1 MTKGNVNFGMSG
13 RRAFGA
19 SMTRSVLLIVALLVC
34 APQIFAAQ
42 TLNGEAE
49 GGLSLALPEGGELV
63 VENRRGAVD
72 VEVWNEAH
80 VELLVRDYGSKA
92 RYARGRQPVD
102 VARSEKLLTV
112 KAARASGAART
123 SRVDLKVRVPRAAR
137 LKVFTSDGELRVNG
151 LPAALLAQTVSGD
164 LSLSLPHAPDA
175 RIEAQSLNG
184 TVSLD
189 ENFASAG
196 APARVVRGVFRAEL
210 GAGSRSVNLFSGR
223 GRILLGKNSEVASSE
238 NSEVAPNGVSPVERN
253 APAMRRERVREEA
266 DDDAPV
272 RRSAPRAPLAAPT
285 PEEVDED
292 EVVRV
297 ETDLV
302 RLNVS
307 VVDRASGR
315 GIVGLEASDFE
326 LYEDDALQRVEHF
339 ESAEAPFDLLLLLDL
354 SGSTARVTDIIRRAA
369 WRFVAATRPQ
379 DRIAVITFA
388 GDVRI
393 VSPLTSDRRALR
405 EAIERISTPQGGTR
419 LYDSLASAFDFMA
432 RDAEASRRRAVVLM
446 SDGLDS
452 TLPNVEGDGSAIPY
466 EELRSRAQEFDGVL
480 YTIWTSTEY
489 EAFSPDDVQPETFD
503 LAHDRMAE
511 LAEAGGGAFYVV
523 ERIEDLAGAY
533 ERVVAD
539 LGTVYSL
546 SYRPSNRVRDGS
558 WRRIR
563 MRLPRRPDAVA
574 RGKRGYNAN

>member
-1 MTKGNVNFGMSG
+1 MTVGNGKLKVRG
-13 RRAFGA
+13 RRALGPLM
-19 SMTRSVLLIVALLVC
+19 MTSVVLAVALSVC
-34 APQIFAAQ
+34 ATTTDGVAQ
-42 TLNGEAE
+42 TRDGGEGE
-49 GGLSLALPEGGELV
+49 KGLSLALPQSGEMV

-72 VEVWNEAH
+72 VEVWDEAH
-80 VELLVRDYGSKA
+80 VELFVRAEGSGA
-92 RYARGRQPVD
+92 RSARGRQPVS
-102 VARSEKLLTV
+102 VARTERLLTV
-112 KAARASGAART
+112 ETARAAGAAQA
-123 SRVDLKVRVPRAAR
+123 SRVDLRVRVPRSAR
-137 LKVFTSDGELRVNG
+137 LKVFTSAGELSVRG
-151 LPAALLAQTVSGD
+151 LPASLLAQTVSGD
-164 LSLSLPHAPDA
+164 LSLSLPDAPDA
-175 RIEAQSLNG
+175 RLKAQSLNG
-184 TVSLD
+184 AVSLD
-189 ENFASAG
+189 ANFESVG

-210 GAGSRSVNLFSGR
+210 GAASRAVNLFSGR
-223 GRILLGKNSEVASSE
+223 GRVFLRKGSELGSGGNSK
-238 NSEVAPNGVSPVERN
+238 VERGGEH

-266 DDDAPV
+266 DDAAPV
-272 RRSAPRAPLAAPT
+272 RASAPRTPPLPSPT

-302 RLNVS
+302 TLNVS

-315 GIVGLEASDFE
+315 GIEGLAASDFE
-326 LYEDDALQRVEHF
+326 LYEDDVLQRIEHF

-354 SGSTARVTDIIRRAA
+354 SGSTARVTEIIRSAA

-388 GDVRI
+388 GDARV

-405 EAIERISTPQGGTR
+405 AAIERISAPQGGTR
-419 LYDSLASAFDFMA
+419 LYDSLASALDFMA
-432 RDAEASRRRAVVLM
+432 RDAQPARRRAVVLM

-452 TLPNVEGDGSAIPY
+452 TLPNVEGDGSAIPF

-511 LAEAGGGAFYVV
+511 LAEAGGGVFFMV
-523 ERIEDLAGAY
+523 ERMEDLAGAY

-546 SYRPSNRVRDGS
+546 SYRPSNRARDGS

-563 MRLPRRPDAVA
+563 IRLPRRAEAVA
-574 RGKRGYNAN
+574 RGRRGYNAN